1 MIRTVVNPYR
11 MFSLSKF
18 SFFTPLYLLI
28 RSYQIPVFFICPLA
42 LSGVKSIFCSYFI
55 GCILITLVEWFQW
68 RQIVQYVSNQGRI
81 LFEIDGKPRSDKL
94 WNSEPLI
101 CISSLNYNGCFCYYT
116 CMLRYKR
123 WAMML
128 KESDLLVDWWSSLSW
143 LDSSVGKA
151 LTGIAEVL
159 VKIPFRPK
167 FFSRSNSTTA

>member
-18 SFFTPLYLLI
+18 SFFKPLHLLI

-55 GCILITLVEWFQW
+55 GCILITLVDWFQW

-94 WNSEPLI
+94 SREFRATHLHIIIELQWLLLLLYMYASLQTLSNDVIREWPARWLVI
-101 CISSLNYNGCFCYYT
+101 ISQLA
-116 CMLRYKR
+116 
-123 WAMML
+123 W
-128 KESDLLVDWWSSLSW
+128 
-143 LDSSVGKA
+143 
-151 LTGIAEVL
+151 
-159 VKIPFRPK
+159 
-167 FFSRSNSTTA
+167 

>member
-18 SFFTPLYLLI
+18 SFFTPLHLLI

-55 GCILITLVEWFQW
+55 GCILITLVDWFQW

-94 WNSEPLI
+94 SREFRATHLHIIIELQW
-101 CISSLNYNGCFCYYT
+101 
-116 CMLRYKR
+116 
-123 WAMML
+123 
-128 KESDLLVDWWSSLSW
+128 LLLLLYMYALLETLGDCVKGKWPARG
-143 LDSSVGKA
+143 SVI
-151 LTGIAEVL
+151 LFQIIMTW
-159 VKIPFRPK
+159 
-167 FFSRSNSTTA
+167 